1 MDKPMTANEADRLN
15 DWLKA
20 NGHTAEE
27 ANHCIKY
34 IAGNTNDPRPQGR
47 EKAHCDPFQSDTVS

>member
-1 MDKPMTANEADRLN
+1 MNDEMTTREVDRLA

-27 ANHCIKY
+27 ILQCIKY
-34 IAGNTNDPRPQGR
+34 ITGTQGPQ
-47 EKAHCDPFQSDTVS
+47 QSNEPQQ

>member
-1 MDKPMTANEADRLN
+1 MTTKEIGRLIE
-15 DWLKA
+15 WLKA

-34 IAGNTNDPRPQGR
+34 IAGNTE
-47 EKAHCDPFQSDTVS
+47 EKVVKG